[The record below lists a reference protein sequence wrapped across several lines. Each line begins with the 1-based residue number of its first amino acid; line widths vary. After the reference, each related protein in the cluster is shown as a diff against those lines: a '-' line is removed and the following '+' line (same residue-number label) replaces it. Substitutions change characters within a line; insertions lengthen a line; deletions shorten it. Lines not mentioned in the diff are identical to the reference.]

1 MKRCPECR
9 RDYYDETLL
18 YCLEDGVALV
28 QGSVV
33 SSDGPPTAI
42 MHETAQPNDAATRAQ
57 IHTTE
62 QTAVFPSGSTSAP
75 AATRF
80 DKRLLLAPIGLAV
93 IVLGGF
99 FGYRYFTPSAS
110 GQINSIAVL
119 PFENTGGNAESEYL
133 SDGLAES
140 LIYRLSQI
148 NELRVSPRSSVFRY
162 KAQNPDA
169 ERVGAELG
177 VDAVMSG
184 RVVQRGDNLTISVDL
199 VDVRNKKTIWGE
211 QFERKMS
218 DLLATQ
224 REIASAIAE
233 KLQVKLSGEQ
243 SKGSTKS
250 YTDNNEAYQAYLKGR
265 YYWNRRTA
273 ENLSKAIEQLKLA
286 TEKDPNFALA
296 YAGLADCYI
305 VLNQYAGIPTTDT
318 LPEAKRY
325 AERAIAIDGE
335 LAEPH
340 ASLGQIYKQ
349 SWKTEDAEREYK
361 RALELNPN
369 YATAYHWYSL
379 FLKDMAKY
387 DEAAVM
393 IKRAKELDPLSS
405 VISINIADM
414 YLWQKD
420 YNGAIQTALKI
431 LELDPN
437 YADAYNILGISYS
450 KLGNQTEAIAN
461 LEKAAQLSNR
471 ASFVLAKLGYGYGV
485 AGKRAEAYAV
495 ARELEGKYS
504 QRQASGQNLASVYSG
519 LGEKEKAFEWLE
531 TDFRNRA
538 PLGELRWDPILE
550 PLRDDPRFRDLLRR
564 MNLPE

>member
-1 MKRCPECR
+1 MSFCLDDGAE
-9 RDYYDETLL
+9 LL
-18 YCLEDGVALV
+18 YGP
-28 QGSVV
+28 
-33 SSDGPPTAI
+33 SSADEPQTAI
-42 MHETAQPNDAATRAQ
+42 LHETAPSGDAATRAQ

-62 QTAVFPSGSTSAP
+62 QTAVFQSGITSAP
-75 AATRF
+75 AGRSF
-80 DKRLLLAPIGLAV
+80 DKRLLLAPLVLAV
-93 IVLGGF
+93 IVFGGF
-99 FGYRYFTPSAS
+99 FGYRYLISPAS
-110 GQINSIAVL
+110 GQISSIAVL
-119 PFENTGGNAESEYL
+119 PFENIGGNADSEYL

-162 KAQNPDA
+162 KAQNADA

-184 RVVQRGDNLTISVDL
+184 RVVQRGENLTISVDL

-224 REIASAIAE
+224 REIASVIAE
-233 KLQVKLSGEQ
+233 KLQVQLSGEQ

-250 YTDNNEAYQAYLKGR
+250 YTDSNEAYQAYLKGR

-273 ENLSKAIEQLKLA
+273 ENIWKAIEQLKLA
-286 TEKDPNFALA
+286 TEKDQNFALA

-305 VLNQYAGIPTTDT
+305 VLNQYAGIPTTET
-318 LPEAKRY
+318 LPEAKKY
-325 AERAIAIDGE
+325 AERAIALDAE

-340 ASLGQIYKQ
+340 ASLGQVYKQ
-349 SWKTEDAEREYK
+349 SWKTEEAERAYK

-369 YATAYHWYSL
+369 DATAYHWYSL
-379 FLKDMAKY
+379 FLKDVKRF
-387 DEAAVM
+387 DEAEVM

-414 YLWQKD
+414 YIWQKD
-420 YNGAIQTALKI
+420 YDAGIQTALKI

-437 YADAYNILGISYS
+437 YADAYNILGVSYS
-450 KLGNQTEAIAN
+450 KMGNHTEAIAN

-485 AGKRAEAYAV
+485 AGKRSEAYAV

-504 QRQASGQNLASVYSG
+504 QRQASGQNIASVYSG
-519 LGEKEKAFEWLE
+519 LGEKDKAFEWLE
-531 TDFRNRA
+531 RDFRDTA
-538 PLGELRWDPILE
+538 PLGELRWDPLFE
-550 PLRDDPRFRDLLRR
+550 PLHDDPRFRDLLRR

>member
-9 RDYYDETLL
+9 RDYKDESLNFCLDDGAELL
-18 YCLEDGVALV
+18 
-28 QGSVV
+28 
-33 SSDGPPTAI
+33 DGPGSFDGPATAI
-42 MHETAQPNDAATRAQ
+42 LYDTAQPNEAATRAQ
-57 IHTTE
+57 LHITE
-62 QTAVFPSGSTSAP
+62 PTSSFATEAAVVPKSGT
-75 AATRF
+75 F
-80 DKRLLLAPIGLAV
+80 DKRLLLAPIALAV

-99 FGYRYFTPSAS
+99 FVYRNLNSSNS

-119 PFENTGGNAESEYL
+119 PFENPGGNADFEYL

-148 NELRVSPRSSVFRY
+148 KELRVSPRSSVFRY
-162 KAQNPDA
+162 KAQNADA

-211 QFERKMS
+211 KFERKMS

-224 REIASAIAE
+224 REIASTITE
-233 KLQVKLSGEQ
+233 KLQVTLSGEQ
-243 SKGSTKS
+243 SKGVTKT

-273 ENLSKAIEQLKLA
+273 ENIWKAIEQLKSA
-286 TEKDPNFALA
+286 TDKDPNFALA

-305 VLNQYAGIPTTDT
+305 VLNQYAGIPTTET
-318 LPEAKRY
+318 LPEATKY
-325 AERAIAIDGE
+325 AERAIALDGE

-349 SWKTEDAEREYK
+349 SWRWEEAEREYK
-361 RALELNPN
+361 RALELNRN
-369 YATAYHWYSL
+369 YATTYHWYSL
-379 FLKDMAKY
+379 HLKDISRF
-387 DEAAVM
+387 DESAVM

-405 VISINIADM
+405 VISINVAEM
-414 YLWQKD
+414 YQWQKD
-420 YNGAIQTALKI
+420 FNASIQTAHKI

-437 YADAYNILGISYS
+437 YADAYNILGTSYS

-461 LEKAAQLSNR
+461 LEKAAQLGNR
-471 ASFVLAKLGYGYGV
+471 ASFFLAKLGYVYGV

-495 ARELEGKYS
+495 TKELEEKYS
-504 QRQASGQNLASVYSG
+504 QKQASGQNVASVYSG
-519 LGEKEKAFEWLE
+519 LGEKDKAFEWLE
-531 TDFRNRA
+531 RDFRAKA
-538 PLGELRWDPILE
+538 PLGELRWDLVLE
-550 PLRDDPRFRDLLRR
+550 PIREDPRFKDLLRR